1 MTTSASVYIN
11 RINVDYP
18 QAGRDND
25 SQGLRD
31 NFRNIFN
38 AFSATNADIE
48 SLKLNAVSLS
58 GVNDFGYNTIKQAT
72 LQSCV
77 TKVVDYSPNA
87 VSGNVYINYREG
99 NYQKYSVRSGNS
111 TFFIQNW
118 PSTDYAELRV
128 VITPISTA
136 TTQIN
141 FGGNITQIGNINLP
155 MVVNSTTSLIFD
167 LWTDNGGNKVYIE
180 PVDTEGNI
188 NFDNHVNFNKTV
200 LFNST
205 VTVST
210 NTFIAFENNSI
221 FIGDVSSPFGGV
233 FDTNIA
239 FGKILLAGTTTTLYG
254 IYSELNPIYIA
265 TTSSIFIGRAGNLA
279 GLNGS
284 SLYPAGDNGLYLGT
298 STNRWISIWS
308 TNGTIQT
315 SDMRFK
321 ENIKDSTLGLNFIKD
336 LRPVSFSLKDS
347 PGETHWGLIAQEVKV
362 ATDKHGVEFS
372 GWVEGNDTYRSQHL
386 IYTEFIGP
394 LIQSVKDL
402 AEENDKLKKEI
413 EDIKKHLGI

>member
-18 QAGRDND
+18 QAGRDNN

-48 SLKLNAVSLS
+48 SLKVNAVSLD
-58 GVNDFGYNTIKQAT
+58 GVNDFSYNTIKQAT

-77 TKVVDYSPNA
+77 TKVVDYSPNP
-87 VSGNVYINYREG
+87 VSGNIYINYRES
-99 NYQKYSVRSGNS
+99 NYQKYSISAGNS
-111 TFFIQNW
+111 TFFVQNW
-118 PSTDYAELRV
+118 PTNGYAELRV
-128 VITPISTA
+128 VVTPTTTA

-141 FGGNITQIGNINLP
+141 FGGNIFQIGNINLP

-180 PVDTEGNI
+180 PVDTEGEINI
-188 NFDNHVNFNKTV
+188 DNHINFNKTV
-200 LFNST
+200 NFHST
-205 VTVST
+205 ITVST

-221 FIGDVSSPFGGV
+221 FIGDVTNPFAGASDV
-233 FDTNIA
+233 NIA
-239 FGKILLAGTTTTLYG
+239 FGQVDVGITGTYYG
-254 IYSELNPIYIA
+254 IYSELNSIWVVS
-265 TTSSIFIGRAGNLA
+265 TSSVLIGKAGSVIVID
-279 GLNGS
+279 GDS
-284 SLYPAGDNGLYLGT
+284 VYPSTGTIYLGT
-298 STNRWISIWS
+298 STNKWNSVWA

-315 SDMRFK
+315 SDLRHK
-321 ENIKDSTLGLNFIKD
+321 ENIKDSVLGLEFIKD
-336 LRPVSFSLKDS
+336 LRPVSFSLKES
-347 PGETHWGLIAQEVKV
+347 PSETHWGLIAQEVKV
-362 ATDKHGVEFS
+362 TTDKHGVEFA
-372 GWVEGNDTYRSQHL
+372 GWIEGNDTYRSQHL

-402 AEENDKLKKEI
+402 SKENDKLKKEI